1 MIRIQARL
9 KARATVIRSSDYG
22 HQIVGVAGD
31 VQAMFGADADHNHAL
46 VELTILAT
54 AIGVTQTK
62 VHRSNSSAISAT
74 QDDLLLSQWRGIG
87 LVVQAPF
94 SDIPARPTHLALIVD
109 DIGQVPR
116 QSRT

>member
-9 KARATVIRSSDYG
+9 KARATVIRSSELRVMSRPCSAQTLTNNHAPRGTDDPCHG
-22 HQIVGVAGD
+22 HWR
-31 VQAMFGADADHNHAL
+31 DAD
-46 VELTILAT
+46 
-54 AIGVTQTK
+54 K

-94 SDIPARPTHLALIVD
+94 SDIPARPTHPGPD
-109 DIGQVPR
+109 R
-116 QSRT
+116 